1 MKFLVEYTGVSE
13 QRTLIYD
20 VEECSFDVEP
30 TVQEVEFNIVVNRLN
45 LTVANNGNVVQV
57 WGFSGYNEWK
67 KSDCIVPQ
75 SRKGVLKVTDNLDYG
90 LSYRVREEDFPVFVN
105 PQSGWVCIGDPKRT
119 GQTVEFINNC
129 IAVVDNYQEFISL
142 WLKPESLPDI

>member
-13 QRTLIYD
+13 QRTLIYN
-20 VEECSFDVEP
+20 VEEYSFDVEP
-30 TVQEVEFNIVVNRLN
+30 TVQEVEFDVVVNKLN
-45 LTVANNGNVVQV
+45 LTVIDNGKVVQV
-57 WGFSGYNEWK
+57 WGFSGYYEWK

-75 SRKGVLKVTDNLDYG
+75 SQRGILKVTDNLDYG

-105 PQSGWVCIGDPKRT
+105 LQSGWVCIGDPKRT

-129 IAVVDNYQEFISL
+129 IAVIDNNQEFVSL
-142 WLKPESLPDI
+142 WLKPQSLPDI